1 MILVTMRML
10 MRMMLMLMMKVILQV
25 VLGSKD
31 LAGRAKGIGRPAE
44 PDFALVTNILIT
56 VIIIIIFIII
66 TINTIISNMA
76 TNILNLCG
84 QNQHHCV
91 NVRFGSHCQSM
102 FS

>member
-1 MILVTMRML
+1 MLMLTMILVTMRML
-10 MRMMLMLMMKVILQV
+10 MRMMMMLMMKVILQV

-56 VIIIIIFIII
+56 VIIIIFIII
-66 TINTIISNMA
+66 TINTIISN
-76 TNILNLCG
+76 ILNICG

-102 FS
+102 FC